1 MQIPK
6 EVQNIIKA
14 LNKKGFEAYAVGGCV
29 RDFLLE
35 KKPSDWDVTTNA
47 KPQEIQKIFPEN
59 FYNNQFGTVT
69 VQTDSQE
76 TTLKNIEITTYRIE
90 AEYTDKRHPDKIE
103 FASSLEEDLSRRDFT
118 INAMAM
124 APESDPAVLRE
135 DRLCD
140 TKRSKPVQT
149 EGEVPKPRL
158 IDPFNGQ
165 EDLENKIIRA
175 VGDANERFNED
186 ALRML
191 RAIRFAVQ
199 LGFEIEKNTFEAIK
213 KNAGLLEKI
222 SKERIRDEFEQM
234 ILSDKPDEAI
244 LTLKDS
250 KLMSFVIPELLHGI
264 RVKQNKHHVYDVF
277 EHSVLSLKFCK
288 SPKLEVRL
296 AALLHDIAKPAVKHG
311 EGYNSTFYN
320 HDHLGAKFAKS
331 FLQRL
336 HFPNE
341 IIDKVYTL
349 VYNHMFYYDMGIVT
363 EAAVRR
369 MIKRVGKEN
378 LKDLI
383 ELRIADRL
391 GSGAPKAKP
400 YRLRHL
406 EYMFDK
412 VQYDPVSVK
421 MLKING
427 DDLMRE
433 LKLQP
438 SPTIGAILDALL
450 AEVIENPKLNEKPYL
465 LARSH
470 DLARL
475 DLTKIRE
482 FAKEKIETKKEE
494 EDTAIKKRHWVK

>member
-1 MQIPK
+1 MSIPK
-6 EVQNIIKA
+6 EVQNIIKD
-14 LNKKGFEAYAVGGCV
+14 LNKEGFEGYAAGGCV

-35 KKPSDWDVTTNA
+35 KIPKDWDITTNA
-47 KPQEIQKIFPEN
+47 KPEEIQKIFPEN
-59 FYNNQFGTVT
+59 FYNNKFGTVT
-69 VQTDSQE
+69 VQTDSPE

-90 AEYTDKRHPDKIE
+90 TEYTDKRHPDKIK
-103 FASSLEEDLSRRDFT
+103 FSSNLEEDLSRRDFT

-124 APESDPAVLRE
+124 GIE
-135 DRLCD
+135 
-140 TKRSKPVQT
+140 TNKKYNI
-149 EGEVPKPRL
+149 

-165 EDLENKIIRA
+165 KDLKNKIIRA
-175 VGDANERFNED
+175 VRDADERFNED

-191 RAIRFAVQ
+191 RAIRFAAQ
-199 LGFEIEKNTFEAIK
+199 LGFEIEKNTFDAIG
-213 KNAGLLEKI
+213 KNYSLLEKI

-234 ILSDKPDEAI
+234 VLSDHPDEAI
-244 LTLKDS
+244 LNLKDS
-250 KLMSFVIPELLHGI
+250 KLMNFVIPELTYGI
-264 RVKQNKHHVYDVF
+264 GVKQNKHHIYDVF
-277 EHSVLSLKFCK
+277 EHSVLSLKYCK
-288 SPKLEVRL
+288 SSKLEVRL
-296 AALLHDIAKPAVKHG
+296 ASLLHDIAKPAVKQG
-311 EGYNSTFYN
+311 EGYSSTFYN
-320 HDHLGAKFAKS
+320 HDHLGAKFAKN
-331 FLQRL
+331 FLKKL
-336 HFPNE
+336 HFSNE

-349 VYNHMFYYDMGIVT
+349 VYNHMFYYDMGVVT

-383 ELRIADRL
+383 DLRIADRL

-406 EYMFDK
+406 EYMLDK

-438 SPTIGAILDALL
+438 NPTIGAILDALL
-450 AEVIENPKLNEKPYL
+450 AEVIENPKLNEKNYL
-465 LARSH
+465 LARAH

-475 DLTKIRE
+475 DIQKIRV

-494 EDTAIKKRHWVK
+494 DDEEIKKRHWVK